1 LVEFLLHGPIRF
13 AVCAPVAIHT
23 ALLKYL
29 PMKIF
34 AYAAMAVLL
43 FAGAAC
49 TNAPQKKPVA
59 VSTTGKPVV
68 KPSYWN
74 GEGVTGAPSI
84 KIVLS
89 EQRAYFYKG
98 GKLVGESTIS
108 SGKKG
113 FETPPGEYKVIQK
126 DKDHVSNMYG
136 DYVDADGNVVQRNV
150 DVTKDPAPAGATFQG
165 AKMPFFM
172 RFTGGY
178 GMHAGYL
185 PGYRASHGCVRMPFA
200 MAEHF
205 FEATVEGT
213 PVTVEP

>member
-1 LVEFLLHGPIRF
+1 MRPSCPFGRRGWLSQTLHHENLCLRRPGRPAFCRSRLLECQP
-13 AVCAPVAIHT
+13 AE
-23 ALLKYL
+23 
-29 PMKIF
+29 
-34 AYAAMAVLL
+34 
-43 FAGAAC
+43 AGGG
-49 TNAPQKKPVA
+49 QHD
-59 VSTTGKPVV
+59 
-68 KPSYWN
+68 
-74 GEGVTGAPSI
+74 GAPSV
-84 KIVLS
+84 KIVIS

-113 FETPPGEYKVIQK
+113 FETPPGHYKVIQK

-136 DYVDADGNVVQRNV
+136 DYVDKNGNVVQHNV
-150 DVTKDPAPAGATFQG
+150 DVTKDPLPPGATFQG

-185 PGYRASHGCVRMPFA
+185 PGYAASHGCVRMPMA

-205 FEATVEGT
+205 FDAVEEGT

>member
-1 LVEFLLHGPIRF
+1 
-13 AVCAPVAIHT
+13 
-23 ALLKYL
+23 
-29 PMKIF
+29 MKIL
-34 AYAAMAVLL
+34 AYAVVAALVL
-43 FAGAAC
+43 AGAGC
-49 TNAPQKKPVA
+49 TNVRQQKTVA
-59 VSTTGKPVV
+59 ASTTAKPVV

-74 GEGVTGAPSI
+74 GDGVTGTPSI

-89 EQRAYFYKG
+89 EQRAYFYKSG
-98 GKLVGESTIS
+98 QLVGESTIS

-126 DKDHVSNMYG
+126 DQDHVSNMYG
-136 DYVDADGNVVQRNV
+136 DYVDADGNVVRHNV
-150 DVTKDPAPAGATFQG
+150 DVTKDPLPPGAVFQG

-185 PGYRASHGCVRMPFA
+185 PGYAASHGCVRMPLE

-205 FEATVEGT
+205 FDAADEGT
-213 PVTVEP
+213 RVTVEP